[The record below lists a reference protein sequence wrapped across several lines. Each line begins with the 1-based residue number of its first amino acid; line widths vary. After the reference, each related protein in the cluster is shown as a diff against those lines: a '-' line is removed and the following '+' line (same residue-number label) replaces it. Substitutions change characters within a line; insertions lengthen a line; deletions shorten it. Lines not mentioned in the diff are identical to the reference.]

1 MVVTISRAKRTRVQS
16 PFRSPWG
23 RQRLVQRGG
32 EVSDRQWRDV
42 TAIVRAQGNRLDRT
56 YLQSAVRLNVVDLLL
71 ARAIADDKA

>member
-1 MVVTISRAKRTRVQS
+1 
-16 PFRSPWG
+16 
-23 RQRLVQRGG
+23 
-32 EVSDRQWRDV
+32 V